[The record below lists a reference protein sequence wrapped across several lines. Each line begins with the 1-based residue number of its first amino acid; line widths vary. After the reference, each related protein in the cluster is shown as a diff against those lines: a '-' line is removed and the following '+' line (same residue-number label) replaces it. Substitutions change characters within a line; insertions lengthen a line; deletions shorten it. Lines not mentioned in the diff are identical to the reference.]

1 MKHPAPTRQP
11 REPLTLDLIEA
22 ALLHLMEAGKTPSEP
37 NVRELLGG
45 SPNTIHP
52 LIGRWFATRAPLLLE
67 GRISIVQ
74 GDELPGAVRDLIAE
88 LRAEAREAAEAALSD
103 RVATA
108 EALAEEARLA
118 GEKAAQREAEALA
131 QARNLEAVVPTL
143 RAELDLARAEVAAVR
158 THAEAL
164 AAERREA
171 LATAEAAQRMLEAE
185 QRAAERTA
193 SALSAANDTIASLQA
208 DLEEADESIES
219 SRQAMTAQRALM
231 ERSAADFAAAMAA
244 MQGSIEE
251 IRAAHLR
258 EIQSLRATQTE
269 AAGRWADARTALES
283 RVRVLEV
290 EIAGFEV
297 EIAAKDEALGR
308 LNTEAEVLRET
319 ARQATLKQ
327 QAAEKDRDALR
338 DRLLAED
345 GIAKLIKRIDNL
357 EAEKERDALRSR
369 LGLKAENERGN
380 EHE

>member
-74 GDELPGAVRDLIAE
+74 GDDLPGAVRDLIAE

-290 EIAGFEV
+290 EIA
-297 EIAAKDEALGR
+297 AKDEALGR

-345 GIAKLIKRIDNL
+345 GIAKLIERIDNL